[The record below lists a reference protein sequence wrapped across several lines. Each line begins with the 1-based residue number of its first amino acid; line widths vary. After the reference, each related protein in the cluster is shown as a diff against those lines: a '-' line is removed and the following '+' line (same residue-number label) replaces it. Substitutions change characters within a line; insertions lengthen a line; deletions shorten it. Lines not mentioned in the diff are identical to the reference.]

1 MSAAIADE
9 HDSFTRW
16 LTSELRAKVGELTQQ
31 PDGDFCADL
40 AEWLITAGHVQLPS
54 EKIAREREL
63 ANARMQ
69 RDRAWHQLTVME
81 KARRHTSPT
90 ATPRLAGA
98 SNTVEV

>member
-16 LTSELRAKVGELTQQ
+16 LTSELRAKVGELTRR
-31 PDGDFCADL
+31 PDSDFCADL

-54 EKIAREREL
+54 EKIAREQEL
-63 ANARMQ
+63 ATLRMQ
-69 RDRAWHQLTVME
+69 RDRAWQQLTVME
-81 KARRHTSPT
+81 KARRHTSAA
-90 ATPRLAGA
+90 ATPQPAGG